1 MSCSVI
7 GSLRRH
13 SAGLGPPPPHPPAAR
28 LALLQPGLG
37 GRLLRFRPEGTPP
50 PPRGLRSPS
59 GALAKQQQLHQLT
72 DRGFAAAETG
82 GASERASTI
91 AVICKTGGGGE
102 GDLPASSSLA
112 SSPQMCALHTPPPP
126 PCPSATRFCPVAVCP
141 HLHPH
146 PGPFLASRPPPPALL
161 LPSRPAGEATK
172 PAGCKLGNATP
183 PPPRHNC
190 TAAAGNLETP
200 LWGGGRRRRRARVQ
214 TNPVGQQQQQEK
226 GWARPGGGGFH

>member
-112 SSPQMCALHTPPPP
+112 SSPQMCALHTPPPHVLPQPAFAQWLCVPTSTPTPGLSLQADP
-126 PCPSATRFCPVAVCP
+126 PPPRLCYYRHAPLGRLQSRLAASSAMLP
-141 HLHPH
+141 
-146 PGPFLASRPPPPALL
+146 PPPPAITVLL
-161 LPSRPAGEATK
+161 LLVTLRRPF
-172 PAGCKLGNATP
+172 
-183 PPPRHNC
+183 
-190 TAAAGNLETP
+190 
-200 LWGGGRRRRRARVQ
+200 GGGRRRRRARVQ

-226 GWARPGGGGFH
+226 GWARPGGGFH